1 MKSYVTRARK
11 SPGMQMSRTK
21 TVCTNLLMNYFS
33 FGLVVELVDTG
44 DLKSLGSNAVWVR
57 VPPWPLNRS
66 VAQSG
71 QRA

>member
-1 MKSYVTRARK
+1 MKSYVIRARK

-33 FGLVVELVDTG
+33 FGLVLELEDRT
-44 DLKSLGSNAVWVR
+44 DLKSVGGNTVWVQ